1 MKAVASLSSVDK
13 PRLKIGDNEFK
24 SGILFIGDYRDPI
37 IRDVVDIAVEK
48 GFTPIIYDL
57 MGLWRPSDFK
67 TGFGNPVIGIDLLP
81 NPFEPPSHIPLP
93 LYTEV
98 LETAVDA
105 SLSIL
110 GYRGMEWRLVFK
122 DFINIVY
129 EREGGLDIHRALS
142 SLEVFRNESTGLEKQ
157 AYTMLLGILRNLFP
171 EKQRHL
177 FSTDSTIDYSILEN
191 SPMIIDYSMI
201 DQFSLRVFT
210 YLITVLP
217 SLLYKRE
224 EGTLHLLFEYSHYVD
239 KGLVNLLLQ
248 CDNLAVYNNYLMIH
262 SRNLVQI
269 HPRVSTVFIS
279 NKYLGNVYR
288 RIQPPAGVF
297 PPPDSTHHFI
307 SQGIIIPVKS
317 SRDLGSP
324 TQLYRTSPAEAG
336 AESKILEEI
345 IRPILEKVRDHGP
358 LGIEGIYLY
367 FQGFPRRD
375 VYSTVEW
382 LWRMG
387 YLRKAVEGRREAFR
401 ITVKGLMYLRD
412 RGENNES

>member
-1 MKAVASLSSVDK
+1 MKAVASLSDIDK
-13 PRLKIGDNEFK
+13 LRLKIGDDEFR

-37 IRDVVDIAVEK
+37 IRDVVNIAVEK

-67 TGFGNPVIGIDLLP
+67 TGFGNPVIGVDLLP
-81 NPFEPPSHIPLP
+81 NPFEPPSHIPLT

-98 LETAVDA
+98 LETAVDT

-110 GYRGMEWRLVFK
+110 GYRGMEWRLVFR
-122 DFINIVY
+122 DFINIIY
-129 EREGGLDIHRALS
+129 EREGGLDIHRVLS
-142 SLEVFRNESTGLEKQ
+142 NLEVFRNESTGLEKQ

-171 EKQRHL
+171 EKQRRL

-191 SPMIIDYSMI
+191 TPMIIDYSMI
-201 DQFSLRVFT
+201 DPFSLRIFT
-210 YLITVLP
+210 YILTFIP
-217 SLLYKRE
+217 SLLYRRGME
-224 EGTLHLLFEYSHYVD
+224 TLHLLFEYSHYVD
-239 KGLVNLLLQ
+239 KGLVNLLIQ
-248 CDNLAVYNNYLMIH
+248 HDNLAAYNNYLMIQ
-262 SRNLVQI
+262 SRVLTQGYPI
-269 HPRVSTVFIS
+269 LSTVFIS
-279 NKYLGNVYR
+279 NKYLGNIYS
-288 RIQPPAGVF
+288 RIPLTRGVI

-307 SQGIIIPVKS
+307 NSGIIIPVRS
-317 SRDLGSP
+317 SEDLGVS
-324 TQLYRTSPAEAG
+324 TQLDRESLGEAG
-336 AESKILEEI
+336 AEPRILEEI
-345 IRPILEKVRDHGP
+345 IRPVLERVRDHGP

-367 FQGFPRRD
+367 FQGFPRSD

-412 RGENNES
+412 GGGNNES